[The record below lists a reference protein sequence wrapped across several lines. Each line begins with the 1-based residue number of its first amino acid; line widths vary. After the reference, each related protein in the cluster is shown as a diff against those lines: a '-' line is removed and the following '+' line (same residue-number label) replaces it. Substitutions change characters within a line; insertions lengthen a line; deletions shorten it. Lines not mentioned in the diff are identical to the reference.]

1 MSVSQNLP
9 LFGVYVHWPFCA
21 AKCPYCDF
29 NSHVREEIDHD
40 AWAQAYRQEIR
51 HYYNLTPD
59 RTVTSVFF
67 GGGTPSLM
75 KPETVQVIMD
85 EIAACWGIAHHG
97 EVTLEANPTS
107 VEASKFEGFRS
118 AGINRVSI
126 GVQALRDDILRFLG
140 RQHTAEEALRAIATA
155 RQVFDRYSF
164 DLMYARPEQTLQEWR
179 TELQDALQYAAGHMS
194 LYQLT
199 IEKGTAFYT
208 QHQRGDFIMPDDDR
222 GADFYE
228 LTQEI
233 MDGAGLPLYEVSNHA
248 GAGQESLHNQTYW
261 RYGEYVG
268 IGPGAHGRVHVN
280 GQYRATRAHKAPEVW
295 MDRVRAHGHG
305 AHPFEAL
312 DTEKRFA
319 EALMMGLRLR
329 EGVSRT
335 HLNAVSGCIFED
347 QIAEDKLVRLE
358 KEGYL
363 NCPDDDRI
371 VPTIAGLQ
379 RLNAMLGYLL
389 S

>member
-1 MSVSQNLP
+1 MSLRD
-9 LFGVYVHWPFCA
+9 LAVYIHWPFCA
-21 AKCPYCDF
+21 HKCPYCDF
-29 NSHVREEIDHD
+29 NSHVRERIEESD
-40 AWAQAYRQEIR
+40 WQQAYLRSID
-51 HYYNLTPD
+51 YYAD
-59 RTVTSVFF
+59 QIGERSIKSIFF

-75 KPETVQVIMD
+75 NPDIVAAITERIQARWRMAND
-85 EIAACWGIAHHG
+85 CEI
-97 EVTLEANPTS
+97 TLEANPTS
-107 VEASKFEGFRS
+107 VEIDKFRAFRL
-118 AGINRVSI
+118 AGVNRVSI
-126 GVQALRDDILRFLG
+126 GVQSLDDKVLKFLG
-140 RQHTAEEALRAIATA
+140 RQHSAEEAVRAVQTA
-155 RQVFDRYSF
+155 GEVFDRYSF

-319 EALMMGLRLR
+319 EALMMGLRLT

-335 HLNAVSGCIFED
+335 RLNALSGCIFED
-347 QIAEDKLVRLE
+347 QIAEDKLLRLE

-363 NCPDDDRI
+363 DCPDDDRI